1 MDMHLTRISFLDYV
15 TQDWKANAGNSKGRF
30 VLVAYRLAAWFMGQ
44 RGMLRLLGVPYCAA
58 YRVGMAWV
66 MGIELPLRAPV
77 GPGLKLYHG
86 QGLVV
91 HECVE
96 IGAGVILR
104 HCTTI
109 GAKGENGQVPKIGNG
124 VDIGSNA
131 VILGAITLGE
141 GCVIGAGSVV
151 TKSVAPNAVMVGNP
165 ARALH
170 RLQPDSGQGPNT

>member
-1 MDMHLTRISFLDYV
+1 MYTAKQSLLGYI
-15 TQDWKANAGNSKGRF
+15 TQDWKANTGNSKGRF
-30 VLVAYRLAAWFMGQ
+30 VLVAYRLAAWFTGQ
-44 RGMLRLLGVPYCAA
+44 RGMLRLLGIPYCAL
-58 YRVGMAWV
+58 YRIGVAWI
-66 MGIELPLRAPV
+66 MGIELPLRARV
-77 GPGLKLYHG
+77 GPGLRLYHG

-96 IGAGVILR
+96 IGAGVSLR

-109 GAKGENGQVPKIGNG
+109 GVKVENGQVPKIGDG

-131 VILGAITLGE
+131 VILGAITLGD
-141 GCVIGAGSVV
+141 GCVIGAGCVV

-170 RLQPDSGQGPNT
+170 PLQPDSGQGTNT